1 MDSGGGGDGYASG
14 GEDRVGGE
22 VVHARRCELD
32 ELDVLGE
39 SRDKAGGGEVGHR
52 CEVGGREP
60 FI

>member
-1 MDSGGGGDGYASG
+1 MDAGGGGDGDAG
-14 GEDRVGGE
+14 GGKDRVGGE
-22 VVHARRCELD
+22 VVHARRGELD

-39 SRDKAGGGEVGHR
+39 GRNEAGGGKVGHR